1 MTPAL
6 RAFLRL
12 VKGEIPGGEITTP
25 DMVRAR
31 LPYFVWPDRRPKVT
45 VAWVDVDLSDLERP
59 ATRRQRRTRTGKQLK
74 LVG

>member
-31 LPYFVWPDRRPKVT
+31 LPHFVWPDRTPKVS
-45 VAWVDVDLSDLERP
+45 VAWVEIDLSDLDRP
-59 ATRRQRRTRTGKQLK
+59 APRRQRRTKTGKQLK

>member
-31 LPYFVWPDRRPKVT
+31 LPHFVWPDRTPKVQA
-45 VAWVDVDLSDLERP
+45 AWVEIDLADLDRP
-59 ATRRQRRTRTGKQLK
+59 SKRQRRTRTGKQLK